1 MNERVLNTHS
11 KGERVKIPLLL
22 KQSKI
27 KGAGQR
33 QWSRQWSRQCDNKIR
48 ARKAERDAQ
57 GRISFAISVIERAYF
72 TDISI
77 FLRKMLYNLI
87 LYITY
92 TRLTGHISLHKSE
105 HISLHKSEQA

>member
-33 QWSRQWSRQCDNKIR
+33 QWSRQYLNAKQNPLHGSLPSVTFIR
-48 ARKAERDAQ
+48 LQ
-57 GRISFAISVIERAYF
+57 G
-72 TDISI
+72 
-77 FLRKMLYNLI
+77 
-87 LYITY
+87 
-92 TRLTGHISLHKSE
+92 
-105 HISLHKSEQA
+105 